1 MCGINESSHPINLTF
16 SGPNP
21 NPSHPLLLRH
31 PKLSVPVVSADP
43 NPSDPRP
50 AAPSSCPIDALK
62 LGVCA
67 NVLGG
72 LINGTIGHTPDGE
85 CCPLIAGLV
94 DVEVTACL
102 CIALN
107 LNVLGSNHLIPLY
120 LPVLLNYCGKQ
131 SSNFKCP

>member
-1 MCGINESSHPINLTF
+1 MVSNTLVVLALTLTLATLFSSAT
-16 SGPNP
+16 
-21 NPSHPLLLRH
+21 PSYLCPWC
-31 PKLSVPVVSADP
+31 PPTPTPPTPAP
-43 NPSDPRP
+43 PS
-50 AAPSSCPIDALK
+50 PSSCPIDALK

-107 LNVLGSNHLIPLY
+107 LNVLGSNHLIPLF

-131 SSNFKCP
+131 SSTFKCP

>member
-1 MCGINESSHPINLTF
+1 MASNTLVVLALTLTLATLFSSAT
-16 SGPNP
+16 
-21 NPSHPLLLRH
+21 PSYLCPWC
-31 PKLSVPVVSADP
+31 PPTP
-43 NPSDPRP
+43 TPPTP
-50 AAPSSCPIDALK
+50 APPPPSSCPIDALK

-107 LNVLGSNHLIPLY
+107 LNILGSNHVIPLY

>member
-1 MCGINESSHPINLTF
+1 MASNTLVVLALTLTLATLFSSAT
-16 SGPNP
+16 
-21 NPSHPLLLRH
+21 PSYLCPWC
-31 PKLSVPVVSADP
+31 PPTP
-43 NPSDPRP
+43 TPPTP
-50 AAPSSCPIDALK
+50 APPPPSSCPIDALK

-107 LNVLGSNHLIPLY
+107 LNVLGSNHLIPLF

-131 SSNFKCP
+131 SSTFKCP